1 LVFERFP
8 GFALILPVTAKKM
21 KMRMGYWCNVI
32 QWTTTIL
39 GRKPDLVTLSSG
51 QMSHELT

>member
-8 GFALILPVTAKKM
+8 GFALILSGTAKKI
-21 KMRMGYWCNVI
+21 KTRMGYWCNDI
-32 QWTTTIL
+32 QGATTIM

-51 QMSHELT
+51 QMSHDLT